1 MWKRRFHKEVIL
13 AERSISLLNGR
24 SLQQIWWT
32 KSLRFNTYRLVT
44 FCLSIAVGLSC
55 FVGARSDDDT
65 DPPPTVPR
73 KAAEKQPSSPAKT
86 VKKPAPPLSFPQIMR
101 VNFPKWDKDGDD
113 QLSRQE
119 VNALVPMPYIM
130 GRVAAAVATLHLYL
144 REHPQQQTIP
154 KSDVVPAADG
164 KAGLNLDKV
173 FNFYCRHI
181 SHTSR
186 EVFANNCVPSIKA
199 VSQGSLGDCFFL
211 AALGSAIERDAKA
224 VQQMIHPFPNGSAE
238 VAFPGGPKLRVRR
251 MSDTEIALTSTA
263 ENQGMWLN
271 ILEKAYGQGCLV
283 SRIRGP
289 KKQPDDLDIDIIA
302 RGGDARRTIE
312 LFSEHVGTL
321 VVFRHDEGEKL
332 PPSEEEMPGL
342 RNKIHRLLISRVE
355 NHSLMVAGTTA
366 GHLLPGINAHH
377 DYSVVGYDAEQR
389 IVHLWNPNGQSSGAG
404 SAHPTNRG
412 ALDLPLDD
420 FLKTFG
426 ALIYETDVTGLRLGR
441 PRPLGTGAGPS
452 S

>member
-1 MWKRRFHKEVIL
+1 VSCSLGL
-13 AERSISLLNGR
+13 AVS
-24 SLQQIWWT
+24 
-32 KSLRFNTYRLVT
+32 
-44 FCLSIAVGLSC
+44 LSC
-55 FVGARSDDDT
+55 SSGARSDDD
-65 DPPPTVPR
+65 PPTTVPR
-73 KAAEKQPSSPAKT
+73 KATEEHPAPQAKA
-86 VKKPAPPLSFPQIMR
+86 VKKAAPLLTFPQIMR
-101 VNFPKWDKDGDD
+101 ANFPKWDKDGDD

-119 VNALVPMPYIM
+119 VNALVPMPYIK

-144 REHPQQQTIP
+144 REHPQQATIP
-154 KSDVVPAADG
+154 KSDVVSAADG
-164 KAGLNLDKV
+164 KAGLNLEKV
-173 FNFYCRHI
+173 FDFYYRHI

-186 EVFANNCVPSIKA
+186 EVFAENCVPSIKS

-211 AALGSAIERDAKA
+211 AALGSAIERDPKA
-224 VQQMIHPFPNGSAE
+224 VQQMIHPFPNGSAD

-271 ILEKAYGQGCLV
+271 ILEKAYGQGCLI

-289 KKQPDDLDIDIIA
+289 KRQPDDLDIDIIA

-312 LFSEHVGTL
+312 LFSDHVGTL

-332 PPSEEEMPGL
+332 PPTEEEMPGL
-342 RNKIHRLLISRVE
+342 RNKIHRLMISRVQ

-377 DYSVVGYDAEQR
+377 DYAVIGYDAEQR

-404 SAHPTNRG
+404 SAHPTNHG

-426 ALIYETDVTGLRLGR
+426 ALIYETDQVALRPGR
-441 PRPLGTGAGPS
+441 PHPPVKPLGDGAGPS